1 MQTLT
6 KPRWLLLLLS
16 MLAALTLT
24 LAACGGDDDDGGG
37 DDGGNGTEVPTETE
51 DTGGDGGGDD
61 GGGNSGDAD
70 FGKLSSGW
78 QDVEAKVTYD
88 YTTTDSSGTSTTT
101 MTYYNSPP
109 NSRTDFEDESGEVT
123 TFIQTE
129 ENSYICSQEQC
140 LATPGAGVNPF
151 PFFSSFAPEALEVY
165 SGIAGFDTDSGEEEI
180 AGISAKCFSLEQS
193 GVSLKW
199 CFGDDG
205 ILLLNSTESAGSGF
219 EMRAIEIST
228 DVSAADFEPPY
239 EVSEIPDI
247 GDIGQ

>member
-6 KPRWLLLLLS
+6 KPRWLLLLLA

-51 DTGGDGGGDD
+51 DTGGDDGGDD
-61 GGGNSGDAD
+61 TSAPD

-88 YTTTDSSGTSTTT
+88 FITTDGSGTTTTT

-129 ENSYICSQEQC
+129 ENSYICSPEQC

-151 PFFSSFAPEALEVY
+151 PFFSSFAPEALEAY

-180 AGISAKCFSLEQS
+180 AGISASCFSLEQS
-193 GVSLKW
+193 GTSLKW

-205 ILLLNSTESAGSGF
+205 IMLLNSTKSEDSGF

-228 DVSAADFEPPY
+228 DVSDADFEPPY
-239 EVSEIPDI
+239 EVIELPDI
-247 GDIGQ
+247 GDISN